1 MSPESQRPGQDEPDF
16 YEDAYD
22 EPVAEE
28 RRYPRATVL
37 MSCFLLLVFLCA
49 TAVPAAGVLLWWV
62 SASRQ
67 DRPARHLVGTWEQLS
82 GTGPQPATERQNQVV
97 DRIAFINLDGQLET
111 IRPDG
116 TDARQLTEHNHFFF
130 FPAWS
135 PDGTRLA
142 VLGGNAEGG
151 SVFTVTDSSAADN
164 EVREIYHSTSQAP
177 FYIYWSP
184 DGSRVSFLANAGTGL
199 GLFLAEASQ
208 TATTQLLAT
217 GQPFY
222 WDWSPRGD
230 QLLIH
235 SGFAGHGSRLAFID
249 LQGDSQDPE
258 LARPGFFQAPGFSRS
273 GRYWAYAEVDAAANR
288 RLVVE
293 NDGGEQRYSLP
304 HLGQLAL
311 SWSPTEE
318 RLAFTS
324 PLVDLPAFHGPLRLL
339 EPATGESRLLTSDSV
354 IAFFWSP
361 DGRRIAFI
369 TIGSQQHDTNVRTS
383 YVPEATAPGSQT
395 LPATGHQNGNL
406 LLLDL
411 WVVEVDGGE
420 AYRLVTFQPTQIFV
434 RQFLPFFDQYALSHR
449 LWSPA
454 SDALVIPM
462 ADENGKPRIHIV
474 PVDGRFTMPIADGA
488 MAFWSH
494 Q

>member
-1 MSPESQRPGQDEPDF
+1 MFPEPQSPGHDESDF
-16 YEDAYD
+16 YDDAYD
-22 EPVAEE
+22 EPVDEE
-28 RRYPRATVL
+28 RRYPRSTVL
-37 MSCFLLLVFLCA
+37 MACLLLLVFLCA
-49 TAVPAAGVLLWWV
+49 TAVPAAGVLIWWL
-62 SASRQ
+62 SASEQ
-67 DRPARHLVGTWEQLS
+67 DRPARHLIGTWDQLS
-82 GTGPQPATERQNQVV
+82 DPEPQPAIERENRVI

-116 TDARQLTEHNHFFF
+116 SNARQLTHHNQFFY

-142 VLGGNAEGG
+142 VLGGDAESG
-151 SVFTVTDSSAADN
+151 SVFTVTDSSAGN
-164 EVREIYHSTSQAP
+164 ELREIYRSSSQVP

-184 DGSRVSFLANAGTGL
+184 DGSRVSFLANAGVGL
-199 GLFLAEASQ
+199 GLFLAEANQ
-208 TATTQLLAT
+208 GGAARLLAT

-249 LQGDSQDPE
+249 LQGDSQHGE

-293 NDGGEQRYSLP
+293 NDGGEQRHSLP

-324 PLVDLPAFHGPLRLL
+324 PLVDLPAFYGPLRLL
-339 EPATGESRLLTSDSV
+339 EPATGESRLLSSDIV

-361 DGRRIAFI
+361 DGRRIAFL
-369 TIGSQQHDTNVRTS
+369 TLGRERHDTDVQTF
-383 YVPEATAPGSQT
+383 YGLEAAAPGRQA
-395 LPATGHQNGNL
+395 LPATGHQNGSV

-420 AYRLVTFQPTQIFV
+420 AYRLVTFQPTQIFI

-462 ADENGKPRIHIV
+462 ADENGVPRIHIV
-474 PVDGRFTMPIADGA
+474 PVDGRFAIPIADGA